1 MSSPA
6 ERPLVWITD
15 DSAVEAKFTERAL
28 GSDYE
33 FEYFPDGSIVLER
46 LASGGRQPDVLL
58 LDWMMP
64 GVTGDEVCRF
74 LRSQPQ
80 TVDLPIILVTASRI
94 ETRDIVE
101 GLSIGA
107 NDYVARP
114 FVPEEL
120 RARVDNAI
128 RAKRLREVAARE
140 RNRLSVINRLG
151 RAFVDVGPRL
161 ESVFEVLAST
171 LIDGLCDGIS
181 ITIVPGLV
189 AGRTIARHRDRGG
202 EQLLASFTAADPCN
216 YSFHSRKD
224 ARARM
229 PAAYHPAIDRF
240 GMSAMAVVAFPA
252 RSPITG
258 VVTVVRDEGGTP
270 FEPEDIVTIETCLE
284 YAALALEKALRFDAE
299 RAMRSELEMILE
311 QMPISIVVLD
321 GNGAVTHMNQM
332 ALTTMPWL
340 RGMRHSDDIRGAITL
355 RTVDGELVT
364 PENMPLTRV
373 LRGETVRGAELE
385 VRVGDAPARYVRSSA
400 VPLQGASGLGA
411 AVVAFDDITMQ
422 RLAAA
427 EREQAIELQRYVLGI
442 VSHDLRS
449 PLQTLVMGCE
459 GIKMFAADHPK
470 ILQFVSRMESTTGR
484 MRGIIEQLLDVV
496 RSQLGGGIPV
506 QHTDVELGDVVTS
519 VIGEMSLAYP
529 NAKFEPRLDAV
540 RGRWDRDRLAQ
551 VVSNLVGNALQHGEK
566 QSPVWIETEA
576 AGDHAVL
583 RVKNRTQTQL
593 SDEQKSRIFVPFRRT
608 KQPTGGS
615 SGLGLGLYIASE
627 ILHAHQGEISVESDP
642 TMTTFI
648 VRLPLRPEGPIAP
661 RS

>member
-1 MSSPA
+1 MSLTV
-6 ERPLVWITD
+6 ERPVVWITD
-15 DSAVEAKFTERAL
+15 DSPVEAKFTERAL
-28 GSDYE
+28 GNDYD
-33 FEYFPDGSIVLER
+33 FEYFADGSIVLER
-46 LASGGRQPDVLL
+46 LAGGGRQPDVLL
-58 LDWMMP
+58 LDWVMP

-80 TVDLPIILVTASRI
+80 TVDLPIIIVTASRI
-94 ETRDIVE
+94 ETQDVVE

-140 RNRLSVINRLG
+140 RNRLAVINRLG

-181 ITIVPGLV
+181 ITIMPGLV
-189 AGRTIARHRDRGG
+189 AGTTIARHRDRSG
-202 EQLLASFTAADPCN
+202 EPLLAAFTANDPCN

-229 PAAYHPAIDRF
+229 PAAYHPAIDKL
-240 GMSAMAVVAFPA
+240 GMSALAVVPFPA

-258 VVTVVRDEGGTP
+258 VVTAVRDEGGTP

-321 GNGAVTHMNQM
+321 AHGSVTHMNQM

-340 RGMRHSDDIRGAITL
+340 RGMRHADEIRGAITL
-355 RTVDGELVT
+355 RTLDGEVVA
-364 PENMPLTRV
+364 PEQMPLARV
-373 LRGETVRGAELE
+373 LRGETVRGVELE
-385 VRVGDAPARYVRSSA
+385 VRVGDEEPRYVRSSA
-400 VPLQGASGLGA
+400 VPLQAASGIGA
-411 AVVAFDDITMQ
+411 AIVAFDDVTMQ
-422 RLAAA
+422 RIAAA

-449 PLQTLVMGCE
+449 PLQTLLMGCE
-459 GIKMFAADHPK
+459 GIKMFAADNPK
-470 ILQFVSRMESTTGR
+470 ILQFVGRMESTAGR

-506 QHTDVELGDVVTS
+506 HHTEVELGDVVTS

-529 NAKFEPRLDAV
+529 NTKFEPKLDSV

-551 VVSNLVGNALQHGEK
+551 VVSNLVGNAIQHGQK
-566 QSPVWIETEA
+566 QSPVWIETET

-583 RVKNRTQTQL
+583 RVKNRTVVPL
-593 SDEQKSRIFVPFRRT
+593 SDEQKTRIFVPFRRT

-627 ILHAHQGEISVESDP
+627 ILHAHRGEISVESDP
-642 TMTTFI
+642 AMTTFI
-648 VRLPLRPEGPIAP
+648 VRLPLHPEAPTAP